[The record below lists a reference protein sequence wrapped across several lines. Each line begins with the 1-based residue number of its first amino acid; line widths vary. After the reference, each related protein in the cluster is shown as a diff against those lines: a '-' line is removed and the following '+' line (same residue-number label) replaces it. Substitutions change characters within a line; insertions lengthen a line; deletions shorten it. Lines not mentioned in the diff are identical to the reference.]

1 VSELRP
7 GGIRGALAAEWRKV
21 RRQRFPLVA
30 IGLAVVAILARAAV
44 GIQPDTLSTFNGYFV
59 SMAAAKTGFVV
70 ASFLV
75 LIFASTSV
83 AGEATHGT
91 LKLVLV
97 RPISRSSF
105 LFAKIVMLLGFAV
118 ALTLAIGSTGWL
130 LGLSDGYGDL
140 VEQDLMGNEYT
151 SPISES
157 LGWKPLIAVA
167 LALPALI
174 ATAALGLLVSTLT
187 NSASTAATTAF
198 LVYLPLT
205 AAAEV
210 FLTNEQQVYLF
221 THHVTRGV
229 ERAAELALAQSVRW
243 DASIVT
249 AGVVVPLVTAL
260 ALFAAALIVF
270 RRRNIAL

>member
-1 VSELRP
+1 MSELRP
-7 GGIRGALAAEWRKV
+7 GGHLGALAAEWRKV
-21 RRQRFPLVA
+21 RRQRFPMVA
-30 IGLAVVAILARAAV
+30 IGLAVVAILARAVV
-44 GIQPDTLSTFNGYFV
+44 GIKPDTLSNFNGYFV
-59 SMAAAKTGFVV
+59 AMAAAKTGFIV

-97 RPISRSSF
+97 RPVSRTSF
-105 LFAKIVMLLGFAV
+105 LMAKIVMLLGFAL
-118 ALTLAIGSTGWL
+118 ALTAAIGTTGWL

-140 VEQDLMGNEYT
+140 VEQDLMGNAYT
-151 SPISES
+151 SPISEH
-157 LGWKPLIAVA
+157 LGWKPLIAVL

-210 FLTNEQQVYLF
+210 FLTNEQQVFLF
-221 THHVTRGV
+221 THHVTRGLD
-229 ERAAELALAQSVRW
+229 RAAELALAQSVRW
-243 DASIVT
+243 DASIVQ
-249 AGVVVPLVTAL
+249 AGLIVPLASAAV
-260 ALFAAALIVF
+260 LFAAALVVF